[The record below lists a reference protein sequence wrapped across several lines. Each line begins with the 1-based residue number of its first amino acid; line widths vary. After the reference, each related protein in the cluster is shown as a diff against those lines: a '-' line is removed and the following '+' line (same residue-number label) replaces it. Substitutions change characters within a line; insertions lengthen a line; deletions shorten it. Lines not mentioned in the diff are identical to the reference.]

1 MLLTKKTRNVM
12 NAKKYYHQILPL
24 VIFATIVS
32 LGWIYWTVGRTIIT
46 FMGDNSVVGGDHE
59 SLRWSIVIGY
69 MILAI
74 VLVAIQTIFLVKQ
87 LRSIKQGVMFK
98 RGCWKLIMWWGIV
111 WMFYDICASNLPEMM
126 YSQQLTQIIAD
137 GTMVGIPVIAFVFSF
152 LYRIAAEVAEENN
165 LTI

>member
-1 MLLTKKTRNVM
+1 M

>member
-1 MLLTKKTRNVM
+1 M

-32 LGWIYWTVGRTIIT
+32 LGWLYWTIGRTIVT
-46 FMGDNSVVGGDHE
+46 FMDDNVVIGGDYE
-59 SLRWSIVIGY
+59 SLRWGIVIGY
-69 MILAI
+69 SLLAV
-74 VLVAIQTIFLVKQ
+74 VLVLLQTIFLVKQ
-87 LRSIKQGVMFK
+87 VRSIKQGIMFK

-111 WMFYDICASNLPEMM
+111 WMFYDFCATNLSEMV
-126 YSQQLTQIIAD
+126 YAKELAQLIAD

-152 LYRIAAEVAEENN
+152 LYRIATDVVEENN

>member
-1 MLLTKKTRNVM
+1 M

-24 VIFATIVS
+24 AIFATIVS
-32 LGWIYWTVGRTIIT
+32 LCWIYWTVGRTIFT
-46 FMGDNSVVGGDHE
+46 FMGDNAVIGGDNE
-59 SLRWSIVIGY
+59 SLRWSIIIGY
-69 MILAI
+69 SVLAL

-111 WMFYDICASNLPEMM
+111 WMFYDFCASNLPEMM
-126 YSQQLTQIIAD
+126 YTQKLTQIIAD
-137 GTMVGIPVIAFVFSF
+137 GTMVGVPVIAFVFSF